1 MILSNISLLGA
12 IAAGCLLY
20 YVGTIIYNV
29 FFHPLAK
36 FPGPW
41 WAGASSYAE
50 AYFDIVKGG
59 RYFKKVEAMHA
70 RYDARRE
77 IDTSLARLSGAPTS
91 VISTVEHDHH
101 KVRRMPLLPFF
112 SKQSI
117 AKLEPFIWSRVNL
130 LVAKL
135 RQALHTGETVELID
149 GYGAITTDVIS
160 RYAYGESF
168 DYLGKDSDM
177 SFKNDYLHAINVI
190 LGLPQWALQ
199 FMHPGFTAANDLRR
213 WCTENALKA
222 LQATQSGIETPS
234 TKPKTIF
241 ETLLGPDMPPEE
253 KTLERMTDES
263 FLIVG
268 AGLETTSRFLTN
280 TTTHLL
286 LNPDCLS
293 KLRAELKVA
302 MPTPDYCPPCSVLE
316 NLPYLSAVVAE
327 GLRCE
332 TILVNRFS
340 RKILEP
346 LPYKGFVIPA
356 GVFPEPEKFRPE
368 RWIEAREQGINLNK
382 YLATFVKGGR
392 MCLGINLAYTE
403 LYLTL
408 AAIFRNFDMELVDSG
423 LENITSTRGFT
434 FGFTDSYDW
443 GVKIRL
449 IKALE

>member
-1 MILSNISLLGA
+1 MTLAVSGWSRSFCLRNI
-12 IAAGCLLY
+12 
-20 YVGTIIYNV
+20 
-29 FFHPLAK
+29 
-36 FPGPW
+36 
-41 WAGASSYAE
+41 
-50 AYFDIVKGG
+50 
-59 RYFKKVEAMHA
+59 
-70 RYDARRE
+70 DARRE

-149 GYGAITTDVIS
+149 GYGAITTDDIS

-177 SFKNDYLHAINVI
+177 SFKNDYLHAISRLSFVSPFLLHFPLVADVI

-316 NLPYLSAVVAE
+316 NLPYLVSE
-327 GLRCE
+327 G
-332 TILVNRFS
+332 
-340 RKILEP
+340 
-346 LPYKGFVIPA
+346 
-356 GVFPEPEKFRPE
+356 
-368 RWIEAREQGINLNK
+368 
-382 YLATFVKGGR
+382 
-392 MCLGINLAYTE
+392 
-403 LYLTL
+403 
-408 AAIFRNFDMELVDSG
+408 
-423 LENITSTRGFT
+423 
-434 FGFTDSYDW
+434 TDQ
-443 GVKIRL
+443 
-449 IKALE
+449 EH